1 MWDMA
6 RLNAFRAPLLRD
18 LAAMAVV
25 GLWMFPI
32 FWWFL
37 SSVKPLSA
45 NTEIGNAN
53 FFDFVPTFE
62 NYALVLFRPDYGI
75 MDVRPALLSSLIV
88 AFTATAITLLA
99 ALPMAYVLSTVIL
112 PRKNWLLGAVL
123 FQRATPP
130 IAIIFPLVVGFHAVG
145 LFDTYLGVALA
156 HTTLNLPFAVLLL
169 KSFFDDIP
177 PEIADAAK
185 IDGATRLQTL
195 LHIHLPVVKGGI
207 AATAIFSFTF
217 SWTEFLLSLF
227 LTTSIRMFPIQASLM
242 TGAVWGPVAAM
253 SVIAFVPSFLFILLV
268 QRHIVRGL
276 TLGMYK

>member
-1 MWDMA
+1 MS
-6 RLNAFRAPLLRD
+6 LYRAPILRD
-18 LAAMAVV
+18 LAAVAVV
-25 GLWMFPI
+25 SLWMFPI

-37 SSVKPLSA
+37 SSIKPFDA
-45 NTEIGNAN
+45 NIDIGRIN
-53 FFDFVPTFE
+53 FFDFIPTLE

-88 AFTATAITLLA
+88 AIVSTTITLLA
-99 ALPMAYVLSTVIL
+99 ALPMAYVLSTAKL

-130 IAIIFPLVVGFHAVG
+130 IAIIFPLVVGFHTVG

-156 HTTLNLPFAVLLL
+156 HATLNLPFAVLLL
-169 KSFFDDIP
+169 KSFFDDIL

-185 IDGATRLQTL
+185 IDGATRLQTFL
-195 LHIHLPVVKGGI
+195 RIHLPVVKGGI
-207 AATAIFSFTF
+207 AATAVLTFTF

-242 TGAVWGPVAAM
+242 TGTMWGPVAAM
-253 SVIAFVPSFLFILLV
+253 SVIALVPSFLFILLV